1 MAELTDKERALGK
14 RLAHVDKS
22 VRDNATASV
31 KVVMSQEE
39 EFSHMEMLRHWK
51 ALFYCF
57 WLSDKPLVQQE
68 LAWELANLTLVCNRS
83 NGVAFVRAF
92 WETMSREWFD
102 MDKHRIDKYLL
113 LARRMVFFTF
123 KAMQKNQW
131 DQALVE
137 EYLKVYQE
145 VPANPD
151 DPKIPNSIRTHVS
164 DVYVDE
170 LVRLVTEM
178 QSESED
184 AREEAALIPVAQLL
198 EPFMRLIS
206 RTPIRHLPP
215 IIQESVFENL
225 VVRIAEAEERSMA
238 QSSDNN
244 AAVPASDVVLDNEIT
259 EETVENVQFLIDAI
273 PEIKT
278 RMLAVG
284 GEEES
289 RSSGRKRLY
298 MLYQALCDTFPDEEN
313 DIMLPK
319 RITVSEPIG
328 AEERKIA
335 DKHKRRKANKKRE
348 LKERRKRKSEADH
361 TIISA
366 LETEIDA
373 NALVSEATADE
384 RRNYEADVVKISEME
399 RRAGL
404 IVDEGG
410 SKSPASKKAKRKEK
424 KQQEK
429 VSQKE
434 DIPLLVPINGQTN
447 GTSDASESANGSHI
461 ADTTNSFS
469 VGIKASGAAGSNKTK
484 SRLQASTKHS
494 GESEADS
501 LLARMQKSFVIR
513 DKTQDASSVSAG
525 TKPNTPAKQTGNKRA
540 SIKKKRLG
548 WALERNSVKPFSK
561 TKPVQPSAK
570 SAKVV
575 ANAVANAQ
583 LKSALRK
590 ESAYGYEP
598 QYTHPPYKLANLTV
612 AKKRRL
618 ASA

>member
-22 VRDNATASV
+22 VRDNATASIR
-31 KVVMSQEE
+31 VVMSQEAA
-39 EFSHMEMLRHWK
+39 FTHMEMLRHWK

-113 LARRMVFFTF
+113 LSRRMVFFTF
-123 KAMQKNQW
+123 KAMQQSQW

-164 DVYVDE
+164 DVYIDE

-178 QSESED
+178 LSGSEN
-184 AREEAALIPVAQLL
+184 AQEEAALIPVAQLL

-238 QSSDNN
+238 QGSDTN
-244 AAVPASDVVLDNEIT
+244 AAGPGSDVVLDNEIA
-259 EETVENVQFLIDAI
+259 EEMVEHVQFLIDAI
-273 PEIKT
+273 PDIKT
-278 RMLAVG
+278 RLLAVG

-298 MLYQALCDTFPDEEN
+298 MLYQALCDTFPDEEK
-313 DIMLPK
+313 DIVLPK

-361 TIISA
+361 TIVSA

-373 NALVSEATADE
+373 NALASEATADE
-384 RRNYEADVVKISEME
+384 RRSYEADVAKISEME
-399 RRAGL
+399 KRAGL
-404 IVDEGG
+404 IVDEGNG
-410 SKSPASKKAKRKEK
+410 KSPASKKAKRKEK
-424 KQQEK
+424 KQQQQK
-429 VSQKE
+429 ASQSE
-434 DIPLLVPINGQTN
+434 DIPLLVPINGQAN
-447 GTSDASESANGSHI
+447 GTSDVSESANESHI
-461 ADTTNSFS
+461 ADATKAFS
-469 VGIKASGAAGSNKTK
+469 VGTKGSGALGLNKAK
-484 SRLQASTKHS
+484 SHLQASAKHAD
-494 GESEADS
+494 ESETDS
-501 LLARMQKSFVIR
+501 LLSRIQKSFVIR
-513 DKTQDASSVSAG
+513 DKTQDAGSTSAEAKSSAA
-525 TKPNTPAKQTGNKRA
+525 TKQAGNKRA

-561 TKPVQPSAK
+561 IKPVQASSK
-570 SAKVV
+570 SVKVA
-575 ANAVANAQ
+575 ANTQ
-583 LKSALRK
+583 LKSVLRK